1 MTSTQFGFLMSK
13 CAIALLCCAF
23 SIEPLFAQEV
33 DWLSN
38 GNDVSNSRFQ
48 SIDQINLSNVSQLKE
63 AWVFHTGSP
72 GVNMQVT
79 PVVADGVMYIT
90 DGLSDVFA
98 LNPTTGKQI
107 WKYTPS
113 PALAA
118 EANRGVVYGRGMVV
132 IGRNDNMLVALNAK
146 TGAVVWQTA
155 VDVAS
160 DFTHLSA
167 APQFVNASNG
177 AGGTVA
183 EVVQGIAS

>member
-1 MTSTQFGFLMSK
+1 MQHQNPLRSTQFSCPMSK

-23 SIEPLFAQEV
+23 LVEPLFAQEL
-33 DWLSN
+33 DWTSN

-48 SIDQINLSNVSQLKE
+48 SIDQITPSNVSELKE

-90 DGLSDVFA
+90 DGLSEVFA

-113 PALAA
+113 PAVGV
-118 EANRGVVYGRGMVV
+118 EANRGVTSPADGLQARRHSV
-132 IGRNDNMLVALNAK
+132 
-146 TGAVVWQTA
+146 
-155 VDVAS
+155 
-160 DFTHLSA
+160 
-167 APQFVNASNG
+167 
-177 AGGTVA
+177 
-183 EVVQGIAS
+183 